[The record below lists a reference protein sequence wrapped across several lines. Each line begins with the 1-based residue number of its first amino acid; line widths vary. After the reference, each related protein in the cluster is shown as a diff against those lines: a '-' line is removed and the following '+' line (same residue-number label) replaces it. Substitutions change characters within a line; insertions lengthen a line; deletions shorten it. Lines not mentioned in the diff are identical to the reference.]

1 MPSHHSPSILLFFLS
16 FSLSFMP
23 RLVSPRSSNSP
34 GAMQPSVIFQ
44 PRERER
50 KSDGRKIRRFIG
62 RSKGVSRRGETE
74 IKSKRKRRER
84 EREREGFV
92 AGIYFSSSISQAGY
106 RVRDGYLYVCK
117 VIAPGWRTSASA
129 TCRVHLIAKVHPPS
143 HPPSPPPN
151 TPLATALT
159 LMVDRSAER
168 QVRGN
173 GVGKNNLPSIHLSLC
188 APCSKYAS
196 KFVFAFLLLSLF
208 FFFKDTRSQFSFSIS
223 SSLFRFSWD
232 QRFQSLVVNPSW
244 KSSKWKI
251 SK

>member
-1 MPSHHSPSILLFFLS
+1 MEITSPRGRSDCCTRRKIHPRTGHAFSCPPTIRLPFSFS
-16 FSLSFMP
+16 FSLSLFLS
-23 RLVSPRSSNSP
+23 RLASSRHDRATRLALCNHRWFS
-34 GAMQPSVIFQ
+34 SRDV
-44 PRERER
+44 RERER
-50 KSDGRKIRRFIG
+50 EKVTVEKFADSLGEAR
-62 RSKGVSRRGETE
+62 VSRRGETE

-196 KFVFAFLLLSLF
+196 KFVSAFLLLSF
-208 FFFKDTRSQFSFSIS
+208 FFF
-223 SSLFRFSWD
+223 
-232 QRFQSLVVNPSW
+232 
-244 KSSKWKI
+244 
-251 SK
+251 

>member
-1 MPSHHSPSILLFFLS
+1 MPFHALPPFAFHSPFLSLFLS
-16 FSLSFMP
+16 FFRASP
-23 RLVSPRSSNSP
+23 RLATIEQLAWRYATIGDFP
-34 GAMQPSVIFQ
+34 AATWE
-44 PRERER
+44 REREKVTVEKFADSLGEAR
-50 KSDGRKIRRFIG
+50 
-62 RSKGVSRRGETE
+62 VSRRGETE

-196 KFVFAFLLLSLF
+196 KFVSAFLLLSF
-208 FFFKDTRSQFSFSIS
+208 FFF
-223 SSLFRFSWD
+223 
-232 QRFQSLVVNPSW
+232 
-244 KSSKWKI
+244 
-251 SK
+251 